1 MKNKY
6 YLGLD
11 MGVGSVGWAVT
22 DENYQL
28 LRARGKDLWGVRL
41 FDEASTAAD
50 RRSNRV
56 SRRRR
61 QRERARI
68 RFLKNIFKTSIDQVD
83 PGFFERLDD
92 SKFFVEDKHEHQPF
106 ALFADTGYTDEEYF
120 QDYPTIFHLRM
131 ELIKNPEPHDV
142 RLVYLAI
149 LNLFKYRGHFL
160 ASNIDGEHQ
169 TNFKEIY
176 HQFKI
181 KAEALFVMDLPD
193 ERKAQE
199 IEDIL
204 SSDRMSRTA
213 KTTALTKIFGIKGEF
228 VEIIKLCCGRKGNLN
243 KVFPELQSE
252 DKKSISLSF
261 KDSELETELADLRA
275 SGLDEDGFDFLLTVK
290 QIYDQSLLDQVM
302 KDAKGQTY
310 YYLSEARIAAYEK
323 HHKDLKI
330 LKHLYKTYAP
340 KNYYGMFRTM
350 EKDNYSAYVGSVQY
364 KDKSIRRGAACT
376 RDEFYKKIK
385 KAVSAMPE
393 TDERAYVLSEIET
406 ETFLPKQHTADNGV
420 IPNQVHARELK
431 AILKNAEDYLP
442 FLKEK
447 DDTGLT
453 NSEKIIQMFS
463 FQIPYYVGP
472 LNSEHSQNAWAVRK
486 ERGTVYPWNFEKKID
501 VKASSEKFIERLV
514 RHCTYLHYQRVLPKN
529 SLLYEKFRV
538 LNELNSLRINGER
551 IDVSLKQAIYNDLF
565 KKGKKV
571 TQKKIKRY
579 LIANGMIAK
588 NEPIVL
594 SGIDG
599 DFTNTLAN
607 RKKFLDLFDTNT
619 LTIKQEKIA
628 ENIINWST
636 VYGDSRKFLKE
647 RIEEAYGNVLSE
659 GQIKRVLGLKFSD
672 WGRLSKVF
680 LNLEGMNRETG
691 EIKTIIQALWEG
703 DGERNFNLM
712 ELLSDGFTY
721 LDEIEKRS
729 SKIEKDIFEID
740 YSDLEGLYLSAPV
753 RRMVW
758 QTILIIKELRE
769 VLGVPPE
776 RIFVEMAR
784 DAENHRGQRKDSRK
798 ANLLKAYQNIKGEQ
812 RDWVSEIKSRDDSE
826 FRIKKL
832 FLYYTQMGRCMY
844 TGTPID
850 LKDLFDDNLYDLD
863 HIYPRHFVKDDS
875 LINNLVLVK
884 KEKNSNKQDR
894 FPIERTIQNKQRAY
908 WKMLLDRDLITR
920 EKFNRLIRTTPFS
933 NEELANFI
941 SRQMVETRQATK
953 TVAQVLKNTMPNSE
967 IVYVKAGNVSSFRQ
981 QFDLPKCRI
990 LNDLHHANDAYLNI
1004 VVGNVY
1010 LTKFTKNP
1018 MIFIKK
1024 YRDNPN
1030 THQYNM
1036 GKMFEC
1042 TVKRGNSVAWD
1053 MENNTSIR
1061 MIRKMMRKNSPII
1074 TRRSFEKHG
1083 KFTDTTIYGHKA
1095 AQKRTSDYLP
1105 VKSISEPRLVNIDR
1119 YGGLT
1124 SLSVS
1129 HFSLVEY
1136 TKRKKK
1142 VRELVPIYIYIK
1154 DKLNDKTSV
1163 EKYCK
1168 DQLHMQDTSV
1178 RLLKIKTGSYI
1189 KVNGYPFYLTGRTT
1203 RYMLTKNAA
1212 QLYLSG
1218 EEQRYLNCLIK
1229 AKDKTL
1235 SQKEKEKNHVDNEHN
1250 LNFYDMLIR
1259 KAETS
1264 VFKFKLHDAFSNEKV
1279 SPLFIW
1285 KNKRNIFTT
1294 LPFDKQAVVLN
1305 NMIQYFNENAGG
1317 NWMQELG
1324 IKGSKGKLYLKLK
1337 ISEYDSCRLI
1347 NQSATGLFEKEVD
1360 LLTI

>member
-1 MKNKY
+1 MKKPY

-68 RFLKNIFKTSIDQVD
+68 IFLKNIFKVSIDQVD

-92 SKFFVEDKHEHQPF
+92 SKFFVEDKHDHQPF
-106 ALFADTGYTDEEYF
+106 ALFADTGYTDKEYF

-131 ELIKNPEPHDV
+131 KLIKNPEPHDV
-142 RLVYLAI
+142 RLIYLAI

-160 ASNIDGEHQ
+160 ASNVNGEHQ

-176 HQFKI
+176 HEFKI
-181 KAEALFVMDLPD
+181 KAEALFLMDLPD
-193 ERKAQE
+193 ERRTQE

-204 SSDRMSRTA
+204 SSDRMSQTA

-252 DKKSISLSF
+252 DKKNSSLSF

-275 SGLDEDGFDFLLTVK
+275 SGLDEDGFDFLLTAK
-290 QIYDQSLLDQVM
+290 QIYEQSLLDQVM

-330 LKHLYKTYAP
+330 LKHLYKTYAS
-340 KNYYGMFRTM
+340 KDYYGMFRTM

-364 KDKSIRRGAACT
+364 KGKSIRRGAACT
-376 RDEFYKKIK
+376 RDDFYKKIK
-385 KAVSAMPE
+385 KAVSMMPE
-393 TDERAYVLSEIET
+393 TNEKAYVLSEIET

-431 AILKNAEDYLP
+431 AILKNAENYLP

-453 NSEKIIQMFS
+453 SSEKIIQIFS
-463 FQIPYYVGP
+463 FQIPYYIGP
-472 LNSEHSQNAWAVRK
+472 LNSGHSQNAWAVRK
-486 ERGTVYPWNFEKKID
+486 ERGTVYPWNFDDKID

-514 RHCTYLHYQRVLPKN
+514 RHCTYLHDQRVLPKN

-579 LIANGMIAK
+579 LIANGMIAQ

-647 RIEEAYGNVLSE
+647 RIEEVYGNVLSE
-659 GQIKRVLGLKFSD
+659 RQIKRVLGLKFSD
-672 WGRLSKVF
+672 WGRFSKAF
-680 LNLEGMNRETG
+680 LNLKGMNRETG

-712 ELLSDGFTY
+712 ELLSGGFTY

-729 SKIEKDIFEID
+729 SKIEKDILEID

-769 VLGVPPE
+769 VLGVPPK

-784 DAENHRGQRKDSRK
+784 DAENHRGERKDSRK

-884 KEKNSNKQDR
+884 KQENNNKQDR
-894 FPIERTIQNKQRAY
+894 FPIERVIQNKQRAY
-908 WKMLLDRDLITR
+908 WKMLLDRNLITR

-1061 MIRKMMRKNSPII
+1061 MIKKMMRRMTPMVTMRNY
-1074 TRRSFEKHG
+1074 EAHG
-1083 KFTDTTIYGHKA
+1083 GIADQTIYSAVKAKKAKGVGYLSVKVSESRLNDTTK
-1095 AQKRTSDYLP
+1095 
-1105 VKSISEPRLVNIDR
+1105 
-1119 YGGLT
+1119 YGGYT
-1124 SLSVS
+1124 KVS
-1129 HFSLVEY
+1129 GSYFFLVEH
-1136 TKRKKK
+1136 TEKKK
-1142 VRELVPIYIYIK
+1142 RVRTLEVVPIY
-1154 DKLNDKTSV
+1154 L
-1163 EKYCK
+1163 K
-1168 DQLHMQDTSV
+1168 DQLQSKEALKRYCKTQLQLIEPSV
-1178 RLLKIKTGSYI
+1178 RLERIKMYSLLN
-1189 KVNGYPFYLTGRTT
+1189 VNGMFCYLTGRSNNQVITANAMQLFLDEEDQKYLKVISKSQSEGLT
-1203 RYMLTKNAA
+1203 SKQMENDQIDGLHNLKLYDTFLTKSA
-1212 QLYLSG
+1212 QTLFKNKFKSIGNVLEEGRERFIDLSF
-1218 EEQRYLNCLIK
+1218 EQQIDTLLEIQKLFTRNNSGVNLLNIGGK
-1229 AKDKTL
+1229 AKTGVTK
-1235 SQKEKEKNHVDNEHN
+1235 
-1250 LNFYDMLIR
+1250 LN
-1259 KAETS
+1259 K
-1264 VFKFKLHDAFSNEKV
+1264 
-1279 SPLFIW
+1279 
-1285 KNKRNIFTT
+1285 
-1294 LPFDKQAVVLN
+1294 
-1305 NMIQYFNENAGG
+1305 
-1317 NWMQELG
+1317 
-1324 IKGSKGKLYLKLK
+1324 K
-1337 ISEYDSCRLI
+1337 ISNYNSIVLI
-1347 NQSATGLFEKEVD
+1347 NQSITGLFEKEVD

>member
-1 MKNKY
+1 MKKPY

-61 QRERARI
+61 QREKARI

-160 ASNIDGEHQ
+160 ASNIDGEYQ

-290 QIYDQSLLDQVM
+290 QIYDQSLLDQAM

-376 RDEFYKKIK
+376 RDDFYKKIK

-486 ERGTVYPWNFEKKID
+486 ERGTVYPWNFENKID

-514 RHCTYLHYQRVLPKN
+514 GHCTYLQDQRVLPKN

-551 IDVSLKQAIYNDLF
+551 IDVLLKQAIYNDLF

-571 TQKKIKRY
+571 TQKKLKRY

-647 RIEEAYGNVLSE
+647 RIEEVYGNVLSE
-659 GQIKRVLGLKFSD
+659 RQIKRVLGFKFSD
-672 WGRLSKVF
+672 WGRFSEAF

-691 EIKTIIQALWEG
+691 EIKTLIQALWEG
-703 DGERNFNLM
+703 DGEHNFNLM
-712 ELLSDGFTY
+712 ELLSGSFTY

-729 SKIEKDIFEID
+729 SKIEKDILEID

-769 VLGVPPE
+769 VLGAPPE

-784 DAENHRGQRKDSRK
+784 DAENHSGERKDSRK

-812 RDWVSEIKSRDDSE
+812 RDWVSEIKNRDDSE

-844 TGTPID
+844 TGEPID
-850 LKDLFDDNLYDLD
+850 LKDLFNDNLYDLD
-863 HIYPRHFVKDDS
+863 HIYPKHFIKDDS

-884 KEKNSNKQDR
+884 KQKNNNKQDR
-894 FPIERTIQNKQRAY
+894 FPIERAVQNKQRTY
-908 WKMLLDRDLITR
+908 WKMLLDRNLITK

-953 TVAQVLKNTMPNSE
+953 TVAQVLKNAMPNSE

-981 QFDLPKCRI
+981 QFNLPKCRI

-1030 THQYNM
+1030 AHQYNM
-1036 GKMFEC
+1036 GKMFER
-1042 TVKRGNSVAWD
+1042 TVKRGNTVAWNI
-1053 MENNTSIR
+1053 ENDTSIR
-1061 MIRKMMRKNSPII
+1061 MIKKMMRRMTPMVTMRNY
-1074 TRRSFEKHG
+1074 EAHG
-1083 KFTDTTIYGHKA
+1083 GIADQTIYSAVKA
-1095 AQKRTSDYLP
+1095 KKAKGVGYLS
-1105 VKSISEPRLVNIDR
+1105 VKVSEPRLNDTTK
-1119 YGGLT
+1119 YGGYT
-1124 SLSVS
+1124 KVS
-1129 HFSLVEY
+1129 GSYFFLVEH
-1136 TKRKKK
+1136 TEKEKR
-1142 VRELVPIYIYIK
+1142 VRTLEVVPIY
-1154 DKLNDKTSV
+1154 L
-1163 EKYCK
+1163 K
-1168 DQLHMQDTSV
+1168 DQLQSKEALERYCKTQLQLIEPSV
-1178 RLLKIKTGSYI
+1178 RLERIKMYSLLN
-1189 KVNGYPFYLTGRTT
+1189 VNGMFCYLTGRSNNQVITANAMQLFLDEEDQKYLKIISKSQSEGLT
-1203 RYMLTKNAA
+1203 SKQMENDQIDGLHNLKLYDTFLTKSA
-1212 QLYLSG
+1212 QTLFKNKFKSIGNVLEEGRERFIDLSF
-1218 EEQRYLNCLIK
+1218 EQQVDTLLEIQKLFTRNNSGVNLLNIGGK
-1229 AKDKTL
+1229 AKTGVTK
-1235 SQKEKEKNHVDNEHN
+1235 
-1250 LNFYDMLIR
+1250 LN
-1259 KAETS
+1259 K
-1264 VFKFKLHDAFSNEKV
+1264 
-1279 SPLFIW
+1279 
-1285 KNKRNIFTT
+1285 
-1294 LPFDKQAVVLN
+1294 
-1305 NMIQYFNENAGG
+1305 
-1317 NWMQELG
+1317 
-1324 IKGSKGKLYLKLK
+1324 K
-1337 ISEYDSCRLI
+1337 ISNCNSIVLI
-1347 NQSATGLFEKEVD
+1347 NQSITGLFEKDVD